1 MGLVDDILQG
11 LPVNSI
17 LREKVSQLNADK
29 AAVEEENAILKDDN
43 RELKAEIVRLQEKV
57 EEVTHLGDLDEIEIE
72 LLRLIASAGGRPWAE
87 AMAEQLGV
95 HVERV
100 ECHLQRLQAADYIER
115 HFGPDTQTTLASD
128 KKLVTF

>member
-1 MGLVDDILQG
+1 
-11 LPVNSI
+11 
-17 LREKVSQLNADK
+17 
-29 AAVEEENAILKDDN
+29 
-43 RELKAEIVRLQEKV
+43 
-57 EEVTHLGDLDEIEIE
+57 
-72 LLRLIASAGGRPWAE
+72 LLRLIAIADGRPWAE

-100 ECHLQRLQAADYIER
+100 EYHLQRLQATDYIER